1 MSKQQVLE
9 QALSLSLKE
18 RAELAEE
25 LIASLDEPSLE
36 EYEGQLL
43 EMVGLRAAEV
53 QNGTAKL
60 IDGEEARQRVRER
73 LLRKV

>member
-9 QALSLSLKE
+9 QALSLSVKE

-36 EYEGQLL
+36 EYEKRLYA
-43 EMVGLRAAEV
+43 MVGLRAAEV
-53 QNGTAKL
+53 QDGTANL